1 VLNALAMPAPNTHAA
16 AAKLVE
22 FGALPDGARVPAV
35 ELSNGA
41 GMKARI
47 IALGASIQSLQVPDR
62 EGRSADV
69 VLGYDTAAEYLER
82 PQYFGATVGRYANRI
97 ARGKFSLDG
106 RVHQL
111 ETNDGPNHLHGGSR
125 GLDKVMWRIESAA
138 GGASARAVLSHVS
151 PDGDGGYPG
160 ELRTTATYTLDEH
173 NALTVEYRATTNK
186 PTIVNITS
194 HGFFN
199 LAGEAGAADVMD
211 HRLTLF
217 ADSFTPVDAASI
229 PTGELRAVAG
239 TPFDFTQARRI
250 GERIRDGRDAQLR
263 IGRGYD
269 HNFVVR
275 GSPGTLR
282 PAARLEDPA
291 SGRALELLVTAPG
304 LQFYSGNF
312 LDATS
317 AGKSGRIYRQ
327 GDGLCLEPQVFPDAP
342 NQPRFPSARL
352 NPGEEYVNVMM
363 FRFSIIDR
371 PVQPRA

>member
-1 VLNALAMPAPNTHAA
+1 MSAPNAHAA
-16 AAKLVE
+16 EAKLVE
-22 FGALPDGARVPAV
+22 FGVLPDGAHVPAV
-35 ELSNGA
+35 ELSNRA
-41 GMKARI
+41 GMKARV
-47 IALGASIQSLQVPDR
+47 IALGASIQSLQAPDR
-62 EGRSADV
+62 DGRFADV
-69 VLGYDTAAEYLER
+69 VLGYASAAEYLR
-82 PQYFGATVGRYANRI
+82 KPQYFGATVGRYANRI
-97 ARGKFSLDG
+97 ARGRFTLDG

-111 ETNDGPNHLHGGSR
+111 EANDGAHHLHGGAR
-125 GLDKVMWRIESAA
+125 GLDKVVWRIDSVAC
-138 GGASARAVLSHVS
+138 GPSARAVLSHVS

-160 ELRTTATYTLDEH
+160 ELRTTATYTLDER
-173 NALTVEYRATTNK
+173 NTLTVEYRASTNK

-194 HGFFN
+194 HSFFN
-199 LAGEAGAADVMD
+199 LAGEAGDADVMN

-217 ADSFTPVDAASI
+217 ADFFTPVDDGSI

-239 TPFDFTQARRI
+239 TPFDFRQPHRI
-250 GERIRDGRDAQLR
+250 GERIRDGRDPQLR

-269 HNFVVR
+269 HNFVVN
-275 GSPGTLR
+275 GAPGTLR

-352 NPGEEYVNVMM
+352 NPGEQYVNVMM
-363 FRFSIIDR
+363 FRFSTIDR
-371 PVQPRA
+371 AVQSGSQSE